1 MQSRIKLTRHG
12 WCLALLVAAMA
23 GAGCQGE
30 LKTKNE
36 ALMQENLALRDRLK
50 TTEDALF
57 AVEKERDDLLAAA
70 AGPIP
75 GEPGANTGFQEIEGI
90 TATYSPRGEVT
101 VTVPGDVL
109 FSSGSVVLKTK
120 AKSTLGQIAGVLNS
134 QYAANAIRIE
144 GYTDTDPISKSKWK
158 DNEELSAQRALAV
171 ERHLG
176 SRGVSKDRMYSAGF
190 GASKQKGTKSK
201 SRRVEIV
208 VLVQ

>member
-12 WCLALLVAAMA
+12 WYLALLVAAMA

-36 ALMQENLALRDRLK
+36 ALMQENLALRDRLQ
-50 TTEDALF
+50 TTEEALF
-57 AVEKERDDLLAAA
+57 AAEAERDALLAAGTA
-70 AGPIP
+70 PTP
-75 GEPGANTGFQEIEGI
+75 GEPGANAFEGI
-90 TATYSPRGEVT
+90 PGIATMTSARGEVT
-101 VTVPGDVL
+101 VRVPGDVL

-120 AKSTLGQIAGVLNS
+120 AKSTLDQIAGVLNN
-134 QYAANAIRIE
+134 QYASNSIRVE
-144 GYTDTDPISKSKWK
+144 GYTDTDPIKKSKWK

-176 SRGVSKDRMYSAGF
+176 SRGVSKDRIYSAGF
-190 GASKQKGTKSK
+190 GASNQLSTKSK

>member
-12 WCLALLVAAMA
+12 WYLALLVAAMV
-23 GAGCQGE
+23 GGGCQGE

-36 ALMQENLALRDRLK
+36 ALMQENLALRDRLQ
-50 TTEDALF
+50 TTEAALF
-57 AVEKERDDLLAAA
+57 AAEADRDALLAAA
-70 AGPIP
+70 PTP
-75 GEPGANTGFQEIEGI
+75 GEPSANHFGGIEGVE
-90 TATYSPRGEVT
+90 TLTSARGEVT
-101 VTVPGDVL
+101 VRVPGDVL
-109 FSSGSVVLKTK
+109 FASGSVVLKTK
-120 AKSTLGQIAGVLNS
+120 AKSTLDQIAGVLNN
-134 QYAANAIRIE
+134 QYASNSIRVE
-144 GYTDTDPISKSKWK
+144 GYTDTDPIKKSKWK

-190 GASKQKGTKSK
+190 GASNQLSTKAQ